1 MKSTIKINKNGVT
14 KVLPAEPR
22 KNNPSNLAPWIK
34 RRIKTVLEKTSTGVR
49 AMKVLD

>member
-1 MKSTIKINKNGVT
+1 MKSTIKIKGKNPREVT
-14 KVLPAEPR
+14 AEPR
-22 KNNPSNLAPWIK
+22 PSNLAPWIK